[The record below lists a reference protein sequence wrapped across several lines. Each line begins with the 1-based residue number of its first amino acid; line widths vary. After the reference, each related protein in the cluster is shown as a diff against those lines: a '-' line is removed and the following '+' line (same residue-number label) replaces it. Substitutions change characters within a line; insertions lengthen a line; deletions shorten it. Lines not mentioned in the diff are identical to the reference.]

1 MARNGERDPRRER
14 FWRVVLR
21 KQRRS
26 GLTVRAYCGQEQI
39 SEASYYA
46 WRREIAR
53 RDLEPQ
59 APAKQQRGLTSNG
72 ASFPRARRPP
82 AVPPVFQE
90 LAILGDDG
98 RRGAPA
104 CLEIVL
110 PDGCQVRV
118 PSEVDRTLLG
128 DVIAMLEARRC

>member
-1 MARNGERDPRRER
+1 MARSGDRDR
-14 FWRVVLR
+14 FWRAMLR

-26 GLTVRAYCGQEQI
+26 GLTVRAFCRQEQL
-39 SEASYYA
+39 SEPSYYA

-53 RDLEPQ
+53 RDLVSQSPEQPGW
-59 APAKQQRGLTSNG
+59 ASNAVLSTRAKKPL
-72 ASFPRARRPP
+72 
-82 AVPPVFQE
+82 AVSPVFQE

-98 RRGAPA
+98 RRGTPA

-118 PSEVDRTLLG
+118 PSEVDRTLLA
-128 DVIAMLEARRC
+128 DVIAMLETRRC